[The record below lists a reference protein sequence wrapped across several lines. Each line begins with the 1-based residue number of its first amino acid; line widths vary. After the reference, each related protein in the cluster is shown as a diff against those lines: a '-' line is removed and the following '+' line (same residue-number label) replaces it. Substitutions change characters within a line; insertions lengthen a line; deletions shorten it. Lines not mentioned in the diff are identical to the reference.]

1 MEMEM
6 EERANSPE
14 QCFWGM
20 ILRRERGGEGT
31 FVGEDGAGRRE
42 KGVS

>member
-6 EERANSPE
+6 EERANLLA

-20 ILRRERGGEGT
+20 ILQRERR